1 MPGQSSPHVRRYVAP
16 ADEARLIVM
25 RLDCA
30 PPDLVRTREALHAI
44 AEQVLAP
51 ARVRETGSEIALEA
65 TPGGFG
71 TPAFP
76 AGDRLLV
83 QGAELV
89 VEAADG
95 GEHRAPITSLRA
107 AARLAGLEAD
117 ELPGDALDVGPRAA
131 EFLGAFYTFAD
142 AQLRNLRADAEDPS
156 PIHLWPEHF
165 DLAFDA
171 GDEADGRRA
180 TYGASPGD
188 EKHPEPYLYVAP
200 WRTPAP
206 SVIWNAHGF
215 TGAELAWAELAI
227 DEDPRAAALDF
238 WRAARAAL
246 AY

>member
-1 MPGQSSPHVRRYVAP
+1 
-16 ADEARLIVM
+16 M

-30 PPDLVRTREALHAI
+30 PPDLARTREALHAI

-51 ARVRETGSEIALEA
+51 ARVRATGNEIALEA

-71 TPAFP
+71 TPPFP
-76 AGDRLLV
+76 AGGRLRV

-95 GEHRAPITSLRA
+95 GEHRAPITSVRA
-107 AARLAGLEAD
+107 AARLAGLDAD
-117 ELPGDALDVGPRAA
+117 ELPGDALDVDPRAA
-131 EFLGAFYTFAD
+131 EFLGAFYAFAD
-142 AQLRNLRADAEDPS
+142 AQLQSLRADAEDPS

-171 GDEADGRRA
+171 GDEAAGRRA

-188 EKHPEPYLYVAP
+188 EKHPEPYLYVGP

-206 SVIWNAHGF
+206 SEIWNAHGF
-215 TGAELAWAELAI
+215 TGAELAWADLVI
-227 DEDPRAAALDF
+227 DADPTAAALDF

-246 AY
+246 AS

>member
-1 MPGQSSPHVRRYVAP
+1 
-16 ADEARLIVM
+16 M
-25 RLDCA
+25 RLDSV

-51 ARVRETGSEIALEA
+51 ARVRATGSEIALEA

-76 AGDRLLV
+76 AGGRLRV

-95 GEHRAPITSLRA
+95 GEQRAPITSLRA
-107 AARLAGLEAD
+107 VARLAGLEAD
-117 ELPGDALDVGPRAA
+117 ELPGDALDVDPRAA

-142 AQLRNLRADAEDPS
+142 GHLRSLRADAEAPS
-156 PIHLWPEHF
+156 PIQLWPEHF

-171 GDEADGRRA
+171 GDEVAGRRA

-200 WRTPAP
+200 WGTPVP

-238 WRAARAAL
+238 WRVARAAL
-246 AY
+246 TS